1 MTDLVIRR
9 IPWQFDETVPFMWQ
23 PANPNFG
30 IFCNVFTFIAVPFE
44 KYIIKA
50 LRQAQDRFDEAP
62 AVAAEAEAF
71 LRQEA
76 QHAAAHR
83 KHMTALIAQYPGLE
97 RAYDDATRAF
107 DDLIDE
113 HPVEFHAAYIANLEA
128 TFTPLFKVVL
138 DKRDS
143 LFAGSDQRVASL
155 MTWHFVEEI
164 EHRSSGLILYRHLS
178 PDPIYRVKR
187 IRDTFRHIGD
197 VAANIAATIDEVV
210 PLADRGASASELMS
224 IGLLV
229 DEFKYRGPGG
239 RRRRARH
246 ADHPTMFQSVP
257 TGDLA
262 KMVWRLA
269 LSQAPNH
276 DPGTQPLPAWAD
288 TWMAE
293 YDRGTDMTTF
303 GAQSHVAGPTT
314 GSGTR

>member
-1 MTDLVIRR
+1 MTALVVRR
-9 IPWQFDETVPFMWQ
+9 LRWEFDDTVPFMWQ

-50 LRQAQDRFDEAP
+50 MRDAQDRFDGSPEI
-62 AVAAEAEAF
+62 AAEADAF
-71 LRQEA
+71 LRQEG

-83 KHMTALIAQYPGLE
+83 QHMSALVAQYPGLQ
-97 RAYDDATRAF
+97 RAYDEATRAF
-107 DDLIDE
+107 DQLIDS

-138 DKRDS
+138 DNRDS
-143 LFAGSDQRVASL
+143 LFAGSDRRVASL

-164 EHRSSGLILYRHLS
+164 EHRSSGLLLYRHLS
-178 PDPIYRVKR
+178 PDPWYRVKK

-197 VAANIAATIDEVV
+197 VAGEIARIIDEVV
-210 PLADRGASASELMS
+210 PFEERGASARDLMS

-239 RRRRARH
+239 GRRRSRRGGG
-246 ADHPTMFQSVP
+246 PTMFQAVA
-257 TGDLA
+257 TGELVRMA
-262 KMVWRLA
+262 WRLA

-276 DPGTQPLPAWAD
+276 DPGEQPLPAWAD

-293 YDRGTDMTTF
+293 YARGTDMTSF
-303 GAQSHVAGPTT
+303 AESCGARPTAEPDP
-314 GSGTR
+314 R